1 MFLGDD
7 LLAWLLLALGGAL
20 FVGNVL
26 AIVKP
31 PSQQR
36 DESHLQRA
44 PLGRSLVYGGIGL
57 IAAIWAL
64 ATLIAG

>member
-31 PSQQR
+31 PAQQHE
-36 DESHLQRA
+36 DSHLRRA
-44 PLGRSLVYGGIGL
+44 PIARSLVYGGIGL